1 MFNASNSRPNSRPNS
16 RGSTPQTAAAGG
28 GALPYPYGTDTA
40 TATASTSG
48 GTTPA
53 RPLRAPEAPAPAPAG
68 EGPAA
73 AFNVEVRAWFALGS
87 GVCCVSGQEESCGG
101 AAIFDIPSLLCTLM
115 QSDLQAQ
122 LRALREEL
130 AALAPLKQEVDA
142 LRGQLRELQQ
152 KQ

>member
-1 MFNASNSRPNSRPNS
+1 MFNASSSRPNSRPNS

-28 GALPYPYGTDTA
+28 GALPYPYGTVT
-40 TATASTSG
+40 TATASASG
-48 GTTPA
+48 GANTPA
-53 RPLRAPEAPAPAPAG
+53 RPLRAPGAAAAAPAG
-68 EGPAA
+68 EGPAG
-73 AFNVEVRAWFALGS
+73 AFNVEVRAWLGCFWV
-87 GVCCVSGQEESCGG
+87 VCRVTGQEGSCGG
-101 AAIFDIPSLLCTLM
+101 AAISDVSSLVYTLM
-115 QSDLQAQ
+115 QSDLQTQ